1 MTGALLGT
9 LLLCGNGN
17 LLGYSIRRLDPLRYR
32 GASELQA
39 PGAADG
45 VYVPCEPGPIV
56 CRRGCSSWSGGAVG
70 TATGDSST
78 SRRRSRG
85 CDLRRLHRP
94 GIVARPAGS
103 SCSGIRL
110 APGRRLGGRTSR
122 QVGVLVEWILT
133 RLEPSWTPLFVF
145 CEYSL
150 IGCWHPILDSNQ
162 EPNR

>member
-56 CRRGCSSWSGGAVG
+56 CRRGCSSWSGDVAC

-85 CDLRRLHRP
+85 CDPHPLHRP
-94 GIVARPAGS
+94 GIVARPAAAHGS
-103 SCSGIRL
+103 DSRRARRCTLAGCSS
-110 APGRRLGGRTSR
+110 RRGVVRVGWIPTS
-122 QVGVLVEWILT
+122 
-133 RLEPSWTPLFVF
+133 LEPCNPL
-145 CEYSL
+145 
-150 IGCWHPILDSNQ
+150 GCNWRIPDSHLYCS
-162 EPNR
+162 PTWI